1 MKANNIAICVAIGI
15 VLVLAVFSIK
25 TLLMDNSVPKQSVTL
40 VKSVAEAEL
49 VNGVQIVNLSWGK
62 FNYAPDTIRLKQK
75 IPVKIVAD
83 TTRLTG
89 CFRSL
94 EIPDMGVSEQITD
107 EDNIIEF
114 TPEKK
119 GTFRFSC
126 AMGMGSGTI
135 EVT

>member
-62 FNYAPDTIRLKQK
+62 FN
-75 IPVKIVAD
+75 
-83 TTRLTG
+83 
-89 CFRSL
+89 
-94 EIPDMGVSEQITD
+94 
-107 EDNIIEF
+107 
-114 TPEKK
+114 
-119 GTFRFSC
+119 
-126 AMGMGSGTI
+126 
-135 EVT
+135 